1 MRTKAL
7 YIWELLRTSFWFLPL
22 CLILLAIG
30 AAFGLVYLDSQI
42 GYQPSGIL
50 NYFFSGSVDSARN
63 VLSII
68 AGAMLGVASTVF
80 SITLVALTLASSQ
93 FGSRLL
99 RNFMH
104 DRLNQVVL
112 GTYVATFIYCL
123 LVLQTL
129 RSGDGFSFVPNFSVL
144 AAIVVA
150 VGNIL
155 LLIIFIHHI
164 SVSIQADNVISD
176 ISSKLTDT
184 INQLFPEE
192 LGDENGA
199 EHEKKLNEAK
209 EQRNVVCSLLS
220 DKSGYLQGIDNDSL
234 MQTVQKYDL
243 LLILNHRPGNF
254 IVEKEA
260 IATVYSGKEVSF
272 EILKKLRSS
281 FLLGRERTP
290 IQDAEFAVH
299 QVVEIASRALSPG
312 VNDPYTAITC
322 IDKLTENMCFL
333 TRIGFPSNYRYG
345 SDGSIRVVTRSL
357 NFEGMMDVSFNQI
370 RQYGQSTPTILIHLM
385 DSFIKMNKFVQT
397 DLQKKA
403 LIKHAMM
410 VLDAGE
416 SGALHSSDRQYLKER
431 FDEMEPKAK

>member
-7 YIWELLRTSFWFLPL
+7 YLWELLRTSFWFLPL
-22 CLILLAIG
+22 CLILFAIG
-30 AAFGLVYLDSQI
+30 AAFALVYLDSQI
-42 GYQPSGIL
+42 RYQPSGIL

-144 AAIVVA
+144 VAIIVA
-150 VGNIL
+150 VANIL

-184 INQLFPEE
+184 IHQLFPEE
-192 LGDENGA
+192 LGDENNE
-199 EHEKKLNEAK
+199 EHEEKLQTAK
-209 EQRNVVCSLLS
+209 SQKSVACSLLS
-220 DKSGYLQGIDNDSL
+220 SKSGYLQGIDNDSL

-260 IATVYSGKEVSF
+260 ISSVYSEKEVSF
-272 EILKKLRSS
+272 DVLNKLRSS
-281 FLLGRERTP
+281 FLLGKERTP
-290 IQDAEFAVH
+290 IQDVEFAVH

-322 IDKLTENMCFL
+322 IDKLTDTMCFL
-333 TRIGFPSNYRYG
+333 TRIGFPSNYRYDSG
-345 SDGSIRVVTRSL
+345 GMIRVVARSL
-357 NFEGMMDVSFNQI
+357 NFSGMMDVCFNQI
-370 RQYGQSTPTILIHLM
+370 RQYGQTTPTILIHLM
-385 DSFIKMNKFVQT
+385 DSFLKMNKFVQT
-397 DLQKKA
+397 DQQKEA
-403 LIKHAMM
+403 LEKHATMA
-410 VLDAGE
+410 LDAGKNG
-416 SGALHSSDRQYLKER
+416 SLHPNDLHTLQSR
-431 FDEMEPKAK
+431 FDLLQPKNQ